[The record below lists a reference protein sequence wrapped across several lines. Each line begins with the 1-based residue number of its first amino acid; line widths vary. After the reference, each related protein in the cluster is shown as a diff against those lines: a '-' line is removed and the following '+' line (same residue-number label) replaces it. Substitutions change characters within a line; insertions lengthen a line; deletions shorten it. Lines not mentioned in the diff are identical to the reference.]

1 MNSKKMVLG
10 IFITLFLVFS
20 VISISI
26 TADKTSKS
34 LKGEVIVLDK
44 DGKKCAH
51 AVSGCCPGHQV
62 ETCDHKYGLKT
73 SDDKIH
79 LFAEKSKDNK
89 VLDFEKFSEKK
100 VTVNGYICPVSK
112 HVMYSEVNLLSSKS
126 EKKEGCCPKSKT
138 SAAKVNN

>member
-1 MNSKKMVLG
+1 MNSKKMIFS

-20 VISISI
+20 VVSISI

-34 LKGEVIVLDK
+34 LKGEVVALDK
-44 DGKKCAH
+44 DGKECMH

-73 SDDKIH
+73 SGGKLH

-89 VLDFEKFSEKK
+89 VLDFEKFSGKK
-100 VTVNGYICPVSK
+100 VAVNGYICPVSK
-112 HVMYSEVNLLSSKS
+112 HVMYSDVNLMSSKS

-138 SAAKVNN
+138 SAAKVKN